1 MIKSFLSAIAA
12 VFLWGEIMTKED
24 IAYHFMRSGCRIPG
38 FGNGCAICPIRRM
51 FNKSCSGLEQY
62 EIIGAGKK
70 LYYTDK
76 EYRKSVDIEVKDYPN
91 FRPYVC
97 GCKIV

>member
-1 MIKSFLSAIAA
+1 MFLSAIAA
-12 VFLWGEIMTKED
+12 ALLWGDNMNKD
-24 IAYHFMRSGCRIPG
+24 NIAYHFKRSGCRIPC
-38 FGNGCAICPIRRM
+38 FGNGCATCPIRRM
-51 FNKSCSGLEQY
+51 FNEPCSGLEQD

-76 EYRKSVDIEVKDYPN
+76 EYRKSVDIEIKDCPN

>member
-1 MIKSFLSAIAA
+1 
-12 VFLWGEIMTKED
+12 MTKED
-24 IAYHFMRSGCRIPG
+24 IVYHFHRSGCRIPG
-38 FGNGCAICPIRRM
+38 FGKGCATCPIRRM
-51 FNKSCSGLEQY
+51 FNKSCSGLEQD
-62 EIIGAGKK
+62 EIINAGKK

-76 EYRKSVDIEVKDYPN
+76 EYRKSVDTEVEEYPN

>member
-1 MIKSFLSAIAA
+1 
-12 VFLWGEIMTKED
+12 
-24 IAYHFMRSGCRIPG
+24 
-38 FGNGCAICPIRRM
+38 M
-51 FNKSCSGLEQY
+51 FNKSCSDLEQD

-76 EYRKSVDIEVKDYPN
+76 EYRKSVDTEVEEYPN

>member
-1 MIKSFLSAIAA
+1 MTKLFLSAIAA
-12 VFLWGEIMTKED
+12 ALLRGEIMTKED
-24 IAYHFMRSGCRIPG
+24 IAYHFRHAGCRIPG

-51 FNKSCSGLEQY
+51 FNKSCSGLELR
-62 EIIGAGKK
+62 EIINAGKN

>member
-1 MIKSFLSAIAA
+1 
-12 VFLWGEIMTKED
+12 
-24 IAYHFMRSGCRIPG
+24 
-38 FGNGCAICPIRRM
+38 M
-51 FNKSCSGLEQY
+51 FNKSCSGLELR
-62 EIIGAGKK
+62 EIIGAGKR

-76 EYRKSVDIEVKDYPN
+76 EYRKSVDIEVKDYPH

>member
-1 MIKSFLSAIAA
+1 
-12 VFLWGEIMTKED
+12 
-24 IAYHFMRSGCRIPG
+24 
-38 FGNGCAICPIRRM
+38 M
-51 FNKSCSGLEQY
+51 FNKFCSDLELD
-62 EIIGAGKK
+62 EIINAGKK

-76 EYRKSVDIEVKDYPN
+76 EYRKSVNIEVEDYPN

>member
-1 MIKSFLSAIAA
+1 MFLSAIAA
-12 VFLWGEIMTKED
+12 VLLWGEIMNKD
-24 IAYHFMRSGCRIPG
+24 NIAYHFKRSGCRIPG
-38 FGNGCAICPIRRM
+38 FGNGCATCPIRRM
-51 FNKSCSGLEQY
+51 FNKPCSDLEHD
-62 EIIGAGKK
+62 EVIGAGKK

-76 EYRKSVDIEVKDYPN
+76 EYRKSVDIEIKDYPN

>member
-1 MIKSFLSAIAA
+1 
-12 VFLWGEIMTKED
+12 
-24 IAYHFMRSGCRIPG
+24 
-38 FGNGCAICPIRRM
+38 M
-51 FNKSCSGLEQY
+51 FNKFCSDLEQD

-76 EYRKSVDIEVKDYPN
+76 EYRKSVDIEIKDCPN

>member
-1 MIKSFLSAIAA
+1 
-12 VFLWGEIMTKED
+12 
-24 IAYHFMRSGCRIPG
+24 
-38 FGNGCAICPIRRM
+38 M
-51 FNKSCSGLEQY
+51 FNKFCSDLEQD

-76 EYRKSVDIEVKDYPN
+76 EYRKSVDTEVEKYPN

>member
-1 MIKSFLSAIAA
+1 
-12 VFLWGEIMTKED
+12 
-24 IAYHFMRSGCRIPG
+24 
-38 FGNGCAICPIRRM
+38 M
-51 FNKSCSGLEQY
+51 FNEPCSGLEQD

-76 EYRKSVDIEVKDYPN
+76 EYRKSVDIEIKDCPN

>member
-1 MIKSFLSAIAA
+1 
-12 VFLWGEIMTKED
+12 
-24 IAYHFMRSGCRIPG
+24 
-38 FGNGCAICPIRRM
+38 M
-51 FNKSCSGLEQY
+51 FNKSCSGLELR
-62 EIIGAGKK
+62 EIINAGKN

-76 EYRKSVDIEVKDYPN
+76 EYRKSVDIEVEECPN